1 MNTPNYHL
9 NTNMSQNSKTDSTE
23 ASTPDGAA
31 PARESNLMNKPHLE
45 FQYMMRELI
54 HHPAQL
60 AGILDKKPI
69 MDRAPF
75 LAVLR
80 HWQEVGEP
88 NQEDWRAMCERDDLQ
103 EIRQRICSDLDG
115 LASYFGVDK
124 SLLANVPEGT
134 AIWSIGLFADFIAQW
149 WVVLVVG
156 TLLVSA
162 SVMNSFALMRVNAN
176 MAVLRQELRAMQ
188 TMQQAQQES
197 GQQSQRQP

>member
-1 MNTPNYHL
+1 
-9 NTNMSQNSKTDSTE
+9 
-23 ASTPDGAA
+23 
-31 PARESNLMNKPHLE
+31 
-45 FQYMMRELI
+45 MRELI

-69 MDRAPF
+69 LDRAPF

-124 SLLANVPEGT
+124 SLLANVCDHRHRTDGATDAGEER
-134 AIWSIGLFADFIAQW
+134 A
-149 WVVLVVG
+149 
-156 TLLVSA
+156 SA
-162 SVMNSFALMRVNAN
+162 SGVTAGRCSVDRSVRVLSPSGYG
-176 MAVLRQELRAMQ
+176 VTLQEKPLREGEVVEIKDAHIEIQSD
-188 TMQQAQQES
+188 S
-197 GQQSQRQP
+197 GYQLSVKTETHEGGHV

>member
-1 MNTPNYHL
+1 MDRSVSPFFPYSHNEPPNH
-9 NTNMSQNSKTDSTE
+9 
-23 ASTPDGAA
+23 ASNG
-31 PARESNLMNKPHLE
+31 ESNLMNKPHLE

-69 MDRAPF
+69 LDRAPF

-124 SLLANVPEGT
+124 SLLANV
-134 AIWSIGLFADFIAQW
+134 
-149 WVVLVVG
+149 
-156 TLLVSA
+156 
-162 SVMNSFALMRVNAN
+162 
-176 MAVLRQELRAMQ
+176 
-188 TMQQAQQES
+188 
-197 GQQSQRQP
+197 